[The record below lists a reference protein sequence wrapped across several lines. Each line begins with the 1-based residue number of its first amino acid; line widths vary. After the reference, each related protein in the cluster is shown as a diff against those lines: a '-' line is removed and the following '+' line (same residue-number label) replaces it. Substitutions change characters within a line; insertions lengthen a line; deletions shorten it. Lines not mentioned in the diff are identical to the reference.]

1 MFVCIKQWWI
11 SMNWSNGRRHN
22 GLAIV
27 VNEPMPYYYDVG
39 LNKHL
44 TYGQRTIGET
54 LYLYNA

>member
-1 MFVCIKQWWI
+1 
-11 SMNWSNGRRHN
+11 MNWSNGRRHN